1 MTALSRALL
10 QLMNSPTHTRGT
22 AASNQDQQHIYN
34 HVKEKM
40 QDPDILERNPGL
52 ANLIADLNTR
62 FITPTGTSL
71 EYDQELQQAR
81 YHLKNKKEYLETKTV
96 FEPIDRLRFLP
107 LDSHHG
113 PEASHRIADLQRQV
127 STHIDR
133 ILSLLEARR
142 LVIDNVVPQSHS
154 NATQNDSKPTISVL
168 ELLAGQTKDKD
179 NNKVKDLDGFT
190 LDHLQPHLDALET
203 FSEPMTLA
211 IQQSIHQRAQDI
223 VTLHNN
229 VYNNSDESSSSEK
242 GVTAA
247 LASIILHTKRQQ
259 TFLDRTKE
267 ESALHDLV
275 IQRKV
280 KKLFDTLHRSI
291 VVLWEI
297 IIEFKI
303 RYQLEQDQT
312 FQEYFCSVIESIT
325 VKLGILK
332 MTIQESVYDN
342 EAVQRLVAL
351 RDILHEKQ
359 QALELQTRQ
368 NAESLRQY
376 RSIGHEF
383 NVIVDAYTDI
393 LQRIE
398 IVQDD
403 IRRLE

>member
-1 MTALSRALL
+1 
-10 QLMNSPTHTRGT
+10 
-22 AASNQDQQHIYN
+22 
-34 HVKEKM
+34 M

-52 ANLIADLNTR
+52 ANLIIDLNTR
-62 FITPTGTSL
+62 FLTPTGTSL

-81 YHLKNKKEYLETKTV
+81 YSLKNKKEYLETKTV
-96 FEPIDRLRFLP
+96 FEPVDRLRFLP
-107 LDSHHG
+107 LNGHHD
-113 PEASHRIADLQRQV
+113 PEASHRTADLQRQV
-127 STHIDR
+127 STHIDC

-142 LVIDNVVPQSHS
+142 LVIDNVAPQPHPNVAQS
-154 NATQNDSKPTISVL
+154 DPKPTISVL
-168 ELLAGQTKDKD
+168 ELLAGQVKDDD
-179 NNKVKDLDGFT
+179 NNKVMDLDGFT

-211 IQQSIHQRAQDI
+211 IQQSIQQRAQDI

-229 VYNNSDESSSSEK
+229 VYNNSGESPSSEK
-242 GVTAA
+242 GITTA
-247 LASIILHTKRQQ
+247 LANIVLHTKRQQ
-259 TFLDRTKE
+259 TFLDRAKE

-275 IQRKV
+275 IQHKA
-280 KKLFDTLHRSI
+280 KELFGTLHRSI
-291 VVLWEI
+291 AVLWEV

-312 FQEYFCSVIESIT
+312 FQEYFCSIIESIT

-332 MTIQESVYDN
+332 LTIQESVYDN
-342 EAVQRLVAL
+342 EAVQRLIAL
-351 RDILHEKQ
+351 RDVLHEKQ